1 MGYGKSEELPNP
13 GRVGI
18 EKALDPVR
26 SVRRASVLSLETKMQ
41 LILAPRLS
49 KGGLH
54 FFVFNA
60 TVPPPSFLC
69 STALIR
75 LFLVSL
81 FSINSFS
88 LSFPPNFSFHV
99 AVISILVN
107 KSRAYLIV
115 LYLWHT
121 KKELQ
126 QGTRKGKH
134 ACVRT

>member
-1 MGYGKSEELPNP
+1 MGYGKSEELPNL

-54 FFVFNA
+54 SLCLMLLFFLLPFYAVLQ
-60 TVPPPSFLC
+60 TG
-69 STALIR
+69 IR

-88 LSFPPNFSFHV
+88 LSFPPTFSFYV
-99 AVISILVN
+99 AVISIIVN
-107 KSRAYLIV
+107 K
-115 LYLWHT
+115 
-121 KKELQ
+121 
-126 QGTRKGKH
+126 
-134 ACVRT
+134 